1 MADKQQQGSNQAASS
16 NTFNKGLIK
25 DYNETFIG
33 EGLYTHARNAVNNSH
48 DGNLGVLG
56 NEPSNLLCID
66 LPFTLIGSI
75 PMYDDKWILFLADDI
90 ANSEIGI
97 FDESEC
103 SYTKIINSKCL
114 NFRTSNLITGVF
126 RQRYDCERLIYW
138 DDGLNPTRSLNIDEI
153 PFKYEE
159 EYDGDCIIKKFTS
172 ELDCEAIRLV
182 PLINHP
188 CIKITKGTVA
198 GTLDNGS
205 YQACIAYTI
214 NQVRVTDYI
223 GLSEVQPLFTHEDVS
238 SSLEIEILD
247 IDKRYDEFE
256 LVILANIEQQSL
268 AKRMGYYSTSQGKIY
283 VDRFDAEFLNI
294 PVSDVVFRSEPVEKT
309 DAMYSV
315 NNYLLRVGVYS
326 KFKFNYQP
334 IANEI
339 KTKWVAVEYAS
350 DYYIKGG
357 NNVGYMRD
365 EQYSFFIRWIYNTGE
380 RSESYHIPGR
390 ASSGGDRSNYTGA
403 DAFEL
408 NDGLKVKK
416 WQAVNTGKVSS
427 TVTSKVDDGGTVIA
441 RGEMAYWESTEKYP
455 DKQPDIW
462 GNLCGKNIR
471 HHKFPDATVDPIISH
486 FNNLGTRIVLLGVQF
501 ENIAHPLDQFGNPIE
516 SIVGYEILRG
526 SRQGATSIV
535 AKGIINNM
543 REYNVPE
550 NPTLIGLYQNYPY
563 NDLRQDQFL
572 TYKEQRGE
580 NGGKSDGPNGAP
592 LTKYKKDIF
601 SFHSPEVSFNNPYL
615 NVNEIKLY
623 QELKGQSIGVFETP
637 YLHPRFKL
645 ITNKLDNAI
654 TIFAGVVAA
663 VQSAAAIAGGLQVS
677 LAADPELPPVEIGIP
692 RVIAEGFQ
700 GSAASIA
707 LGISIGI
714 NTLLIGA
721 YTVLFG
727 ARIYKQQ
734 TLAIALALMPYK
746 QFAAQYNSH
755 GYYNDFEEVEE
766 GNRRRKI
773 IDAGYI
779 DSSIQSFSG
788 EYQINN
794 INRSNYV
801 VLKTD
806 GEFENPQTTDTS
818 RVLMSEAGV
827 SRGQAL
833 TRDISSYYGAI
844 KVPIPSQYGQLNSV
858 KQFIISNCVHNTIP
872 DQAVRLVSPVLF
884 GGDTY
889 INRFTEKN
897 SMFFFNTWLSDDDP
911 DGVDFDYTLY
921 PAMPYPRFW
930 VNNRK
935 IVASFLKKASELRSL
950 DAAKEGNF
958 FFMESG
964 AFYLFNSGVRD
975 FFVESEVNLAFRDWE
990 EETEKRH
997 YDSLRYTN
1005 LSALFRSDLI
1015 ASPNYYKYDYS
1026 LSVNKLI
1033 NSQITWGEL
1042 LPRDYDINDYS
1053 TCYTY
1058 RPNRVIYSLPQQDAS
1073 KKDNWRVFLV
1083 NNYKEFINPV
1093 TAIKAIN
1100 KTGALFMMKQ
1110 ASPMQFLGV
1119 EELKLDG
1126 TNTKVTIG
1134 DGGLFT
1140 GPSQLQAIVNADQSF
1155 EYASNQNRFSTIGTT
1170 KGIFWVSQNQGK
1182 IFQYSGQLNEIS
1194 GLGMK
1199 WWFAKYLPSEI
1210 LKVYAAYPLFDNPVK
1225 GIGVHVMYDNVTE
1238 ILYVCK
1244 KDYKPLQNTY
1254 TFDSEGNF
1262 YSGGTK
1268 IQFTDIDY
1276 FEDASWTASYD
1287 TKSQTW
1293 ISFHDWKPTMLLP
1306 SKTHFMSV
1314 NRDSIWKHNVRCDTY
1329 CNFYEKDYPFE
1340 VEFVSSTGQQVVSM
1354 RNIEYLLEVYNHRND
1369 CRDRL
1374 HMLDE
1379 NFDQAIVYNSEQIS
1393 GILNLNIKP
1402 KNNPL
1407 ASIQQPQ
1414 INFDSIDIFYSK
1426 EEQKYR
1432 FNQFWDITDN
1442 RGEFN
1447 PLNLEQM
1454 FITKANGYEYPINQ
1468 KYVNYNK
1475 PILERKKFRHNI
1487 NRVFLRKTVSGRNKM
1502 LFKLSNQKVLP
1513 SYR

>member
-1 MADKQQQGSNQAASS
+1 MAEQQKGSNQAASS
-16 NTFNKGLIK
+16 NTFNKGLVK

-48 DGNLGVLG
+48 DGNVGVLG
-56 NEPSNLLCID
+56 NEPSNLLCIE

-75 PMYDDKWILFLADDI
+75 PMYDDKWILFLTDDKV
-90 ANSEIGI
+90 NSEIGI

-103 SYTKIINSKCL
+103 SYTKIINSSCL
-114 NFRTSNLITGVF
+114 NFKSTHLITGVF

-159 EYDGDCIIKKFTS
+159 EYDGDCIIKKFTN
-172 ELDCEAIRLV
+172 ELDCEAVRLV

-205 YQACIAYTI
+205 YQACLAYTI

-223 GLSEVQPLFTHEDVS
+223 GLSEVQPLFVHEDVS

-256 LVILANIEQQSL
+256 LVILANIEGQSL
-268 AKRMGYYSTSQGKIY
+268 AKKMGYYSTSQGKIY
-283 VDRFDAEFLNI
+283 IDRYDAEFLNI

-309 DAMYSV
+309 DGMYSV

-334 IANEI
+334 LANEI
-339 KTKWVAVEYAS
+339 KAKWIAIQYPA

-365 EQYSFFIRWIYNTGE
+365 EQYAFFIRWVYNTGE

-390 ASSGGDRSNYTGA
+390 APERDEITNYTGA

-408 NDGLKVKK
+408 NDGVKVKK
-416 WQAVNTGKVSS
+416 WQAINTGKVTSS
-427 TVTSKVDDGGTVIA
+427 ASYRLDNEGGVVIA
-441 RGEMAYWESTEKYP
+441 KGTMGYWQSTEKYP
-455 DKQPDIW
+455 DKQPEIW

-471 HHKFPDATVDPIISH
+471 HHKFPDASVDPILNH
-486 FNNLGTRIVLLGVQF
+486 FNNLGRTITLLGVQF
-501 ENIAHPLDQFGNPIE
+501 ENISHPLDQFGNPIE

-526 SRQGATSIV
+526 SRQGAISIV

-543 REYNVPE
+543 REYIVPE
-550 NPTLIGLYQNYPY
+550 NPTLTGLYQNYPY
-563 NDLRQDQFL
+563 NDLREDAFL
-572 TYKEQRGE
+572 TYKEQRGDE
-580 NGGKSDGPNGAP
+580 GGSSDGPNGAP
-592 LTKYKKDIF
+592 LTKYRKDIF

-615 NVNEIKLY
+615 NVNEVKLY
-623 QELKGQSIGVFETP
+623 QELTGTATGSFETP
-637 YLHPRFKL
+637 YLHPKFKL

-654 TIFAGVVAA
+654 TIFAGVIAA
-663 VQSAAAIAGGLQVS
+663 VQSVAAIAGGLQVS
-677 LAADPELPPVEIGIP
+677 LAADDELPPVEVGIP

-700 GSAASIA
+700 GSLASIA
-707 LGISIGI
+707 LGVTMGI

-721 YTVLFG
+721 YTILFG

-734 TLAIALALMPYK
+734 TLAIALALMPFR

-755 GYYNDFEEVEE
+755 GFYDTSIEVQE

-773 IDAGYI
+773 IDAGYV

-788 EYQINN
+788 EFQINN
-794 INRSNYV
+794 VNRSNYV
-801 VLKTD
+801 ILKLD
-806 GEFENPQTTDTS
+806 GEFENPTTTDTS
-818 RVLMSEAGV
+818 RILLSQSGV
-827 SRGQAL
+827 SRGQGIN
-833 TRDISSYYGAI
+833 TTISSYYGAI
-844 KVPIPSQYGQLNSV
+844 KIPIPSQYGQLNSI
-858 KQFIISNCVHNTIP
+858 KQFVISNCVQ
-872 DQAVRLVSPVLF
+872 QASTDRIAKLTSPVFF

-897 SMFFFNTWLSDDDP
+897 SMFFFNTWMQDDP
-911 DGVDFDYTLY
+911 DGTDFDYTLY
-921 PAMPYPRFW
+921 PAVPYPRYW

-935 IVASFLKKASELRSL
+935 IVASFFKTASELRSL
-950 DAAKEGNF
+950 DAVKENGF
-958 FFMESG
+958 FFLESG

-990 EETEKRH
+990 EETDRRH
-997 YDSLRYTN
+997 YDSLTYTN
-1005 LSALFRSDLI
+1005 LSFMFRSDLI
-1015 ASPNYYKYDYS
+1015 ASGNYYKYDYS

-1083 NNYKEFINPV
+1083 NNYKEFPNPV
-1093 TAIKAIN
+1093 TAVKSIN

-1110 ASPMQFLGV
+1110 TSPLQFLGV

-1140 GPSQLQAIVNADQSF
+1140 GPQQLQAIVNADQSF
-1155 EYASNQNRFSTIGTT
+1155 EYGSNQNRYSTIGTT

-1182 IFQYSGQLNEIS
+1182 IFQYAGQLNEIS
-1194 GLGMK
+1194 SSGMK
-1199 WWFAKYLPSEI
+1199 WWFAKYLPSEL
-1210 LKVYAAYPLFDNPVK
+1210 LKVYSSYPLFDNPVK
-1225 GIGVHVMYDNVTE
+1225 GIGVQIIYDNVTE
-1238 ILYVCK
+1238 VLYVCK
-1244 KDYKPLQNTY
+1244 KDYRPLQNTY
-1254 TFDSEGNF
+1254 TFDSSGNF
-1262 YSGGTK
+1262 YQSGSK
-1268 IQFTDIDY
+1268 IEFTDIDY

-1293 ISFHDWKPTMLLP
+1293 ISFHDWKPTFLLP

-1314 NRDSIWKHNVRCDTY
+1314 NTDSIWKHNVRCDTY

-1340 VEFVSSTGQQVVSM
+1340 IEFVSSTGQQVVSM
-1354 RNIEYLLEVYNHRND
+1354 RNIEYLLEVYNYRND

-1407 ASIQQPQ
+1407 ALIQQPQ
-1414 INFDSIDIFYSK
+1414 INFDSIDIYYSK

-1447 PLNLEQM
+1447 PLGLQQM
-1454 FITKANGYEYPINQ
+1454 FITKANGYEYPINE

-1475 PILERKKFRHNI
+1475 PVLERKKFRHNI
-1487 NRVFLRKTVSGRNKM
+1487 NRVFLRKTISGRNKM
-1502 LFKLSNQKVLP
+1502 LFKISNQKVLP